1 MRTALVL
8 ALVTSGCTTGT
19 AVDVETP
26 ADRVGAQSPRSGV
39 AVDFDPP
46 PRAFS
51 REDPPASRD
60 GQPDGHEAQARALL
74 GAANIVGGIWRA
86 TSDRDNRRG
95 LQLIA
100 LGVQLTR
107 GEGPTDETAPH
118 DQTGETLAHLT
129 DLRQI
134 VRERTRHAARQ
145 IKADRATDAIDTL
158 QALLDEVDPM
168 NEHESARIHTLIA
181 LGHLAQLDRQLAIDA
196 MDTEVSGA
204 CSTICPRGTATAPAA
219 ANAPGGHHERH
230 RIRMQVYQV
239 VLAARNL
246 LAQGQVDRVIRALT
260 RMVEEERVGPSSFKI
275 LRPAGGLKQSRF
287 FRTTRLET
295 PGLVALLLYLGHAH
309 GIRGDIDAA
318 IDAYEAIL
326 ELEGAVWQLDITRER
341 LADLHFDRGNYE
353 ESLRYQRAW
362 LRDSDWVGTACTE
375 VCASSAP

>member
-8 ALVTSGCTTGT
+8 ALVTAGCTTGT
-19 AVDVETP
+19 AVDLETP
-26 ADRVGAQSPRSGV
+26 ADRIGAQSPTSGV
-39 AVDFDPP
+39 AFEFDPP
-46 PRAFS
+46 ARTFS
-51 REDPPASRD
+51 RENPPQSRD
-60 GQPDGHEAQARALL
+60 GRPDGYEAQARALL

-86 TSDRDNRRG
+86 TSDRDHRRG

-100 LGVQLTR
+100 LGVQLTKGAR
-107 GEGPTDETAPH
+107 PRSETGPH

-129 DLRQI
+129 DVGEI
-134 VRERTRHAARQ
+134 VRERTGHAARQ
-145 IKADRATDAIDTL
+145 IKADRAADAIDTL
-158 QALLDEVDPM
+158 EALLDEVDRM

-181 LGHLAQLDRQLAIDA
+181 LGRLAKLDRGLAIDA

-204 CSTICPRGTATAPAA
+204 CSTICSRGAATASAPATV
-219 ANAPGGHHERH
+219 PGGHHERH

-246 LAQGQVDRVIRALT
+246 IAQGQVDRVIRALT
-260 RMVEEERVGPSSFKI
+260 RMVEEERVGPPSFKI

-353 ESLRYQRAW
+353 ESLDHQRAW
-362 LRDSDWVGTACTE
+362 LRHSDWVGTACTE
-375 VCASSAP
+375 VCASTAP